1 MIKKAGPHLRE
12 PASDLRKLVGDTGI
26 EPVTSSVSKKRYAP
40 AGGDWQG
47 VALLQVGHRQLG
59 VRLDVPDSDVAG
71 EAEQAAHTLAAAP
84 ARWVGR
90 GQQAWS
96 WSMQMRWSSP
106 KGSWHIAQAYRCVS
120 SIWANRYGVR
130 PMSLS
135 LYARF
140 QRDLT
145 SGVTVRARGVRQH
158 LAGSLLLWA
167 MLGSNQRPPR
177 CQRGALPLRQSP
189 SRRRRESNPR
199 TGLCR
204 PLPKPLGHSASAR
217 RSLLG
222 KHGFGHPKYR
232 AGQGP
237 AGRNP
242 APPSG
247 RRDSNPR
254 PSPWQGDALPT
265 EPRPHAGAL
274 PSGRVRPGRR
284 AFRTVAD
291 PGPRANSDPRRA
303 ARHGQLGIRGAP
315 PPRATRD
322 PRRAAWPGGLIATP
336 RAGRWPPS
344 AGPRGDPA
352 TLRAGWPAPAPP
364 GR

>member
-1 MIKKAGPHLRE
+1 MVDADACTPG
-12 PASDLRKLVGDTGI
+12 
-26 EPVTSSVSKKRYAP
+26 SSGTWPPGCR
-40 AGGDWQG
+40 
-47 VALLQVGHRQLG
+47 
-59 VRLDVPDSDVAG
+59 
-71 EAEQAAHTLAAAP
+71 
-84 ARWVGR
+84 
-90 GQQAWS
+90 
-96 WSMQMRWSSP
+96 
-106 KGSWHIAQAYRCVS
+106 GSW
-120 SIWANRYGVR
+120 
-130 PMSLS
+130 P
-135 LYARF
+135 
-140 QRDLT
+140 
-145 SGVTVRARGVRQH
+145 VRARGVRQH
-158 LAGSLLLWA
+158 LTGSLTFVPSWA

-204 PLPKPLGHSASAR
+204 PLPKPLGHSASANVPCW
-217 RSLLG
+217 G

-274 PSGRVRPGRR
+274 PSGRVSPGRR

-291 PGPRANSDPRRA
+291 PGPRANSGSAARRPATGNSGTRGPPPGTGNSGAAARRLARRADRYSARRALATLSRA
-303 ARHGQLGIRGAP
+303 AR
-315 PPRATRD
+315 
-322 PRRAAWPGGLIATP
+322 
-336 RAGRWPPS
+336 
-344 AGPRGDPA
+344 
-352 TLRAGWPAPAPP
+352 
-364 GR
+364 

>member
-1 MIKKAGPHLRE
+1 
-12 PASDLRKLVGDTGI
+12 
-26 EPVTSSVSKKRYAP
+26 
-40 AGGDWQG
+40 
-47 VALLQVGHRQLG
+47 
-59 VRLDVPDSDVAG
+59 
-71 EAEQAAHTLAAAP
+71 
-84 ARWVGR
+84 
-90 GQQAWS
+90 
-96 WSMQMRWSSP
+96 MQMRWAFSN
-106 KGSWHIAQAYRCVS
+106 GVRHMAQACPCVS
-120 SIWANRYGVR
+120 SIRASRSGVR
-130 PMSLS
+130 PHELE
-135 LYARF
+135 L
-140 QRDLT
+140 
-145 SGVTVRARGVRQH
+145 VRPLPEGPGLRGDSQSPWGASTPH
-158 LAGSLLLWA
+158 GLACFSWA

-265 EPRPHAGAL
+265 EPRPHAGAF

-303 ARHGQLGIRGAP
+303 ARHGHLGTRGATP
-315 PPRATRD
+315 PTGNSGPAARRPPRATRD
-322 PRRAAWPGGLIATP
+322 WRRVAWPGGLIATP

-352 TLRAGWPAPAPP
+352 TLRAGWPVPAPP